1 MSREKKNLPILS
13 QKTGAVKEIEQ
24 REKKR
29 IRADRVTELRSSKGI
44 IKAGKVNLRHKK
56 DERITKGNKA
66 RIAIFSHSFL
76 ELLGLKILKVERYK
90 MHKKF
95 KKAVEKHDEDL
106 REEN

>member
-1 MSREKKNLPILS
+1 MRELKSHVPWIL
-13 QKTGAVKEIEQ
+13 Q
-24 REKKR
+24 
-29 IRADRVTELRSSKGI
+29 
-44 IKAGKVNLRHKK
+44 
-56 DERITKGNKA
+56 DERITKENKA

-106 REEN
+106 REENWGQISKKKKKKK